1 MIRDMEELLC
11 ADWTGGNGILEK
23 TGGKLAERLINDR
36 MPFILLH
43 VEEDG
48 DISFDGITEYGS
60 SGLILN
66 MSNRTGTVTDEMKKL
81 ELDDVFY
88 HGNFGADGYF
98 VYLKENAGKTLYQ
111 QIGEAVDLSGY
122 CCCLCA
128 GKSVAEVMELPA
140 GSYLMMECSE
150 IMRKMKGIAQQ
161 ANSYKEYKQKV

>member
-11 ADWTGGNGILEK
+11 VDWTGGSKILEK
-23 TGGKLAERLINDR
+23 AGDKLAERLINCR
-36 MPFILLH
+36 MPFVLLH

-66 MSNRTGTVTDEMKKL
+66 MSNRTGTVTDEMKRL
-81 ELDDVFY
+81 GLDDVFY
-88 HGNFGADGYF
+88 HENFGADGYL
-98 VYLKENAGKTLYQ
+98 VRLKEDAGKTLYR
-111 QIGEAVDLSGY
+111 QIGEAIDLSGY

-128 GKSVAEVMELPA
+128 EKSVAEVMELPA

-150 IMRKMKGIAQQ
+150 IMRKMKGIAQEE
-161 ANSYKEYKQKV
+161 NSYKECKQKI